1 MLQKIRSIV
10 SRMFAVII
18 ATGLG
23 TIGAGSLIGIAVWKT
38 AGMAALMGVAVV
50 SEELARSYLVDGN
63 LTTEEIDSAFAKVD
77 NEVASA
83 SNSRKKK

>member
-1 MLQKIRSIV
+1 
-10 SRMFAVII
+10 MFAVII

>member
-1 MLQKIRSIV
+1 MI
-10 SRMFAVII
+10 AVII

-63 LTTEEIDSAFAKVD
+63 LTHDEIDAAFSKVD
-77 NEVASA
+77 TEVASA
-83 SNSRKKK
+83 SNSRKTK